1 MIRVDGKQIA
11 ETIKANIRMYENTI
25 GNKTL
30 AIFYVGAHPVIE
42 SYVALKKRVGAEL
55 GISVDVLRFAESVS
69 EASLIDEIQRAS
81 RTYSGIIVQLPLPE
95 SLNKENILNAVPSAC
110 DVDVLSS
117 AAYEQFVRGQTQKLP
132 PVVAAI
138 KEIVDAYGIV
148 LAHKRI
154 VIVGKGLLVGKPIA
168 AWLDREGYSYEMID
182 REHVEG
188 LSRLK
193 DADIII
199 SGTGV
204 SSLIQPSMIKDG
216 VVLFDAGTST
226 ASGKLMG
233 DIDPACYEK
242 ASIVSGVPGGI
253 GPLTVVSLLRNL
265 FLP

>member
-1 MIRVDGKQIA
+1 
-11 ETIKANIRMYENTI
+11 
-25 GNKTL
+25 
-30 AIFYVGAHPVIE
+30 
-42 SYVALKKRVGAEL
+42 
-55 GISVDVLRFAESVS
+55 
-69 EASLIDEIQRAS
+69 
-81 RTYSGIIVQLPLPE
+81 
-95 SLNKENILNAVPSAC
+95 
-110 DVDVLSS
+110 
-117 AAYEQFVRGQTQKLP
+117 
-132 PVVAAI
+132 
-138 KEIVDAYGIV
+138 
-148 LAHKRI
+148 

-168 AWLDREGYSYEMID
+168 AWLSREGYSYEMID